1 MSKDADKGEGLAA
14 RLQAFVS
21 RVTHMAGV
29 NDLAAIKLEASQLD
43 SEWQRLR
50 EVQKTAQSSENLAG
64 RREYDEWVAELFRL
78 TDAAT
83 PRENLLR
90 AFADRFA
97 AIHAVNRDG
106 PWIVVLEAEFPRE
119 EGSTPIYRG
128 FYQRGAH
135 PDQWKRF
142 CEQLPKQ
149 ADDPLL
155 ARVFKERKHLDQWY
169 LPYFAGVDYQGL
181 FDGLIDTKKRFNGE
195 PNLWLSAQ
203 PLFGDSPDGHAVFV
217 LYPNRG
223 RIFDLYTPP
232 GATQDMRLLVV
243 LAAMYRQLEV
253 QIKNLAVYVE
263 RARRD
268 LINQLAPGLLHHE
281 LYSLSHDLRSQ
292 AREHHT
298 TLKHI
303 TGEWAVPGLDVE
315 AASANVLTRLARSI
329 EDTTEAFLNL
339 ERRGPV
345 SESAL
350 DRLVFDALQLSKVRV
365 GKVGVKMEARRET
378 FRGLALRNDHTLLV
392 HSLLNLLTN
401 AAHAFAD
408 GKTPSPRRIAIR
420 VAEIGDHLALDVL
433 NNGPAIPAE
442 IRERI
447 FERGYTTRPQ
457 GHGQGLYLS
466 RLIARYA
473 GGGLDLLADEAV
485 PEGYTVC
492 FRLRFASIHDIKEE
506 IGNELVRAT

>member
-1 MSKDADKGEGLAA
+1 MSKDAEKGEGLAA
-14 RLQAFVS
+14 RLQAFIA
-21 RVTHMAGV
+21 RVAQTAGA
-29 NDLAAIKLEASQLD
+29 NDIAAIKLEADQIE
-43 SEWQRLR
+43 SEWRQIR
-50 EVQKTAQSSENLAG
+50 EAQKTAHSNESLAG

-97 AIHAVNRDG
+97 AIHAVDKDG

-119 EGSTPIYRG
+119 GGAPRYRG

-135 PDQWKRF
+135 PDQWKHF
-142 CEQLPKQ
+142 CERLEKQ
-149 ADDPLL
+149 GEEPLL
-155 ARVFKERKHLDQWY
+155 AHVFKNRKRVEQWY
-169 LPYFAGVDYQGL
+169 LPYFAGSDYLGL
-181 FDGLIDTKKRFNGE
+181 FDALVDTKKRFRGE

-203 PLFGDSPDGHAVFV
+203 PLFSEWLDGHAVFL

-223 RIFDLYTPP
+223 KLFDLTPP
-232 GATQDMRLLVV
+232 PGGGQDLRLLEV
-243 LAAMYRQLEV
+243 LAAMYRQLEF

-281 LYSLSHDLRSQ
+281 LYSLSHDLRAQ

-298 TLKHI
+298 VLKQL

-315 AASANVLTRLARSI
+315 AASALTLNKLARSI

-345 SESAL
+345 ADSTL
-350 DRLVFDALQLSKVRV
+350 DRLVFDALRLSKVRL
-365 GKVGVKMEARRET
+365 GKVGVSVEARHDN
-378 FRGLALRNDHTLLV
+378 FRKLTLRNDHTLLV

-401 AAHAFAD
+401 AAHAFTD
-408 GKTPSPRRIAIR
+408 GNTPPPRRIAIR
-420 VAEIGDHLALDVL
+420 LAESGEHLVLDVL

-442 IRERI
+442 VRERI

-473 GGGLDLLADEAV
+473 GGGLELL
-485 PEGYTVC
+485 PEEGLPDGLTVG
-492 FRLRFASIHDIKEE
+492 FRLRFVRFHDIREE
-506 IGNELVRAT
+506 IGNELIRAT